1 MTATA
6 RKPGSDPGRV
16 RLDRLPSLTGM
27 RFFAALAVFLY
38 HLTIFQFSPF
48 GGAFGAR
55 AGWLFGKSGWAGVSF
70 FFVLSGFVLTWS
82 ARPGDGARP
91 FIRRRLVKL
100 FPSHLLT
107 FGLAMALFASAYTT
121 WREWLPNIL
130 LLHAW
135 SPDYHVSFSVNIPS
149 WSLSCELLFYVCFP
163 VLLRL
168 IKKIDAKHL
177 WSWVIGLVALD
188 FAVPVVAYATLPNA
202 PQAPGFPVGLTQNWL
217 VYQFPPVRMIEFVV
231 GMLMA
236 RIVLSDKWINVRI
249 LPALALFAGAYTIGL
264 NVPYLY
270 SLAAVMLIP
279 IALLVAA
286 VAVADLRGTTSVLRG
301 RVMTH
306 LGDVSF
312 AFYLTQAIVL
322 MYGTRF
328 LNPHKPYDIVAGLA
342 LCLFEGVVVMALA
355 QAIHAWVEM
364 PMMRRFSRPRGSRG
378 GSAGPRLRPVK
389 SATAVTGPLV
399 L

>member
-1 MTATA
+1 MTVTA
-6 RKPGSDPGRV
+6 RKPGADPDRV

-38 HLTIFQFSPF
+38 HATNAQFSPF

-82 ARPGDGARP
+82 ARPGDGARS

-100 FPSHLLT
+100 FPNHLVT
-107 FGLAMALFASAYTT
+107 FGLCMALFASAYTT

-130 LLHAW
+130 LVHAW

-168 IKKIDAKHL
+168 IKKIDARHL
-177 WSWVIGLVALD
+177 WYWAIGLVAVD
-188 FAVPVVAYATLPNA
+188 FAVPVVAYAAVPDS

-270 SLAAVMLIP
+270 SLASVTLIP
-279 IALLVAA
+279 IALLISAIAA
-286 VAVADLRGTTSVLRG
+286 ADLRGTTSVLRG
-301 RVMTH
+301 RLMMQF
-306 LGDVSF
+306 GDVSF
-312 AFYLTQAIVL
+312 AFYLMQAVVL

-328 LNPHKPYDIVAGLA
+328 LNPHKPYDVIAGLA
-342 LCLFEGVVVMALA
+342 LCLFEFVVIMALA
-355 QAIHAWVEM
+355 QVMHACVEM
-364 PMMRRFSRPRGSRG
+364 PMMRRFSRPRSSRG
-378 GSAGPRLRPVK
+378 GSAGPRLRPVE
-389 SATAVTGPLV
+389 SASAIAGPLAR
-399 L
+399 